1 MKGRGNI
8 PLLFLPFNS
17 RIMKILFSIAF
28 LGFSRLCFSQMAESE
43 LDSALSAEPWT
54 WSNATKF
61 VKFTP
66 LDVFSVVPTLGLD
79 YEVKMK
85 NETSLQAGIGYI
97 PSFLQIMSGEGF
109 NDYTWMR
116 GYRLRLEGRL
126 FMPVRTNQYLAFGA
140 SFRHLIIKDDVALG
154 MEAFTDNQGQTDFA
168 YFVNTPMVFNRFSTN
183 FDLKYGFQREFSNV
197 FIVDF
202 FMGLSLRNINVQS
215 NTKIPDGAQVPPDRG
230 AWTLVDNH
238 KLTYPIPI
246 MGFKIGFVAPSWMGG
261 K

>member
-1 MKGRGNI
+1 
-8 PLLFLPFNS
+8 
-17 RIMKILFSIAF
+17 MKILFSILF
-28 LGFSRLCFSQMAESE
+28 LGFSCLSFSQTTENGTD
-43 LDSALSAEPWT
+43 LLPTAEPWT

-66 LDVFSVVPTLGLD
+66 LDVFSFVPTLGFD

-97 PSFLQIMSGEGF
+97 PSFLQIVAGEAF

-140 SFRHLIIKDDVALG
+140 SFRHLIIKDEVALG

-168 YFVNTPMVFNRFSTN
+168 YFVNTPMVFNRFNTN
-183 FDLKYGFQREFSNV
+183 FDLKYGFQREFGDV

-202 FMGLSLRNINVQS
+202 YMGLSLRNINVQS
-215 NTKIPDGAQVPPDRG
+215 TTKIPDGAEVPPSRG
-230 AWTLVDNH
+230 MWTLVDNH

-246 MGFKIGFVAPSWMGG
+246 FGFKIGFAAPSWMGG